1 MAKVDLFKYSD
12 LLAHAVSLGYDHN
25 DACDFMDSVR
35 PQYEIRVYDFEEDQI
50 DDPDYEYCDKF
61 KHVMRDF
68 MKTHELTEFKI
79 C

>member
-1 MAKVDLFKYSD
+1 
-12 LLAHAVSLGYDHN
+12 
-25 DACDFMDSVR
+25 MDSVR